1 MGVMKRIATERIW
14 NPELTGRRDD
24 PELAAMARLCRKGAE
39 KPKGPE
45 TPPRVTREAER
56 TYQGELPF

>member
-1 MGVMKRIATERIW
+1 MGIMKRIATARQW

-39 KPKGPE
+39 KPMEPNS
-45 TPPRVTREAER
+45 PPQVTREVDR